1 MPLPVTYILSNI
13 HKALAF
19 EWVAEELDRG
29 RFGLSF
35 VLLNPG
41 DSVLETFLR
50 GRGVDVLR
58 VAYRGKKDLPAAIFR
73 IVRFLRTRGT
83 RVVHC
88 HLFDACVAGLV
99 AARLA
104 GVKKRLYTRHYATFH
119 QVYFPRAVYYD
130 RFINAQATG
139 IVAISGNVKGAL
151 RKEGVNPRKVH
162 LVHHGF
168 RLEAFGD
175 VAAERTAGL
184 RSKYGLAGKGPVVGV
199 ISRYFELKGIQY
211 VVPAFRQLLARFP
224 GAHLVLA
231 NATGDYAATIR
242 ALLSELP
249 AGSYTE
255 IRFEEDVAALYGL
268 FDVFLHVPIN
278 EHLEAFGQT
287 YVEALA
293 AGVPSVFTLSG
304 VAPEFIEDGRNAL
317 VVPFRD
323 AAAIYEATSRLLEDA
338 PLRQSIVAQGRADV
352 QGRFSLHTMIH
363 KLEELYQDEHD

>member
-1 MPLPVTYILSNI
+1 MLLPVTYILSNI
-13 HKALAF
+13 NKALAF
-19 EWVAEELDRG
+19 EWVAQELDRQ
-29 RFGLSF
+29 RFALSF

-58 VAYRGKKDLPAAIFR
+58 IDYRGKKDLPAAIFR
-73 IVRFLRTRGT
+73 IARYLRRRET

-130 RFINAQATG
+130 QFINAQATG
-139 IVAISGNVKGAL
+139 IVAISGNVVGAL
-151 RKEGVNPRKVH
+151 RKEGADRRKLH

-168 RLEAFGD
+168 RLEEFGR
-175 VAAERTAGL
+175 VAPERVAGL
-184 RSKYGLAGKGPVVGV
+184 RGKYGLAGKGPVVGV

-211 VVPAFRQLLARFP
+211 VIPAFRQLLGRFP
-224 GAHLVLA
+224 NAHLVLA
-231 NATGDYAATIR
+231 NATGDYTAAIR
-242 ALLSELP
+242 GLLGELP

-317 VVPFRD
+317 VVPFCD
-323 AAAIYEATSRLLEDA
+323 AEAICRATARLLDDA
-338 PLRQSIVAQGRADV
+338 PLRQALAARGRADV
-352 QGRFSLHTMIH
+352 QGRFSLRTMIQ
-363 KLEELYQDEHD
+363 KLEELYAG

>member
-1 MPLPVTYILSNI
+1 
-13 HKALAF
+13 
-19 EWVAEELDRG
+19 VAEELDRK
-29 RFGLSF
+29 RFALSF

-58 VAYRGKKDLPAAIFR
+58 IEYRGKKDLPGAILR
-73 IVRFLRTRGT
+73 IARFLRRRNV

-104 GVKKRLYTRHYATFH
+104 GVKKRFYTRHYATFH
-119 QVYFPRAVYYD
+119 QVYFPRAVHYD

-139 IVAISGNVKGAL
+139 IVAISRNVEVAL
-151 RKEGVNPRKVH
+151 RKEGVNCRKVH
-162 LVHHGF
+162 LVHHGI
-168 RLEAFGD
+168 RLEEFGQ
-175 VAAERTAGL
+175 VPAGRVAGL
-184 RSKYGLAGKGPVVGV
+184 RAKYGLAGKGPVIGL
-199 ISRYFELKGIQY
+199 ISRYLELKGIQY
-211 VVPAFRQLLARFP
+211 VIPAFRQLLGRFP
-224 GAHLVLA
+224 AAHLVLA

-242 ALLSELP
+242 ALLSGLP
-249 AGSYTE
+249 PGTYTE

-317 VVPFRD
+317 VVPFCD
-323 AAAIYEATSRLLEDA
+323 AGAIYQATSHLLEDA
-338 PLRQSIVAQGRADV
+338 PLRQAITARGRADV
-352 QGRFSLHTMIH
+352 QERFSLPTMIY
-363 KLEELYQDEHD
+363 KLEELYGD

>member
-1 MPLPVTYILSNI
+1 MPLPVAYILSNLN
-13 HKALAF
+13 KALAF
-19 EWVAEELDRG
+19 EWVAEELDRKQ
-29 RFGLSF
+29 FALSF

-50 GRGVDVLR
+50 DRGVDVLR
-58 VAYRGKKDLPAAIFR
+58 IGYGGKKDLPGAILR
-73 IVRFLRTRGT
+73 IARFLRRRNV

-104 GVKKRLYTRHYATFH
+104 GVKKRLYTRHYATYH

-139 IVAISGNVKGAL
+139 IVAISRNVTGAL
-151 RKEGVNPRKVH
+151 RKEGVDARKVQ

-168 RLEAFGD
+168 RLEEFGH
-175 VAAERTAGL
+175 VPAERVAGL
-184 RSKYGLAGKGPVVGV
+184 RRKYGLHGKGPVVGV

-211 VVPAFRQLLARFP
+211 VIPAFRQLLDRFP

-231 NATGDYAATIR
+231 NATGDYAAVIR
-242 ALLSELP
+242 ALLAQLP

-317 VVPFRD
+317 VVPFCD
-323 AAAIYEATSRLLEDA
+323 AEAIYRATARLLDDA
-338 PLRQSIVAQGRADV
+338 PLRQALAARGRADV
-352 QGRFSLHTMIH
+352 QGRFSLRTMIQ
-363 KLEELYQDEHD
+363 KLEELYAG

>member
-1 MPLPVTYILSNI
+1 
-13 HKALAF
+13 
-19 EWVAEELDRG
+19 VAEELDRK
-29 RFGLSF
+29 RFALSF
-35 VLLNPG
+35 LLLNPG

-50 GRGVDVLR
+50 GRGEDVLR
-58 VAYRGKKDLPAAIFR
+58 IEYRGKKDLPGAIFR
-73 IVRFLRTRGT
+73 IARFLRRRNT

-99 AARLA
+99 GARLA
-104 GVKKRLYTRHYATFH
+104 GVEKRLYTRHYATYH

-130 RFINAQATG
+130 QFINAQATG
-139 IVAISGNVKGAL
+139 IVAISRNVTCAL
-151 RKEGVNPRKVH
+151 RKEGVNPRKVQ

-168 RLEAFGD
+168 RLEEFGKVPAGR
-175 VAAERTAGL
+175 VAALQT
-184 RSKYGLAGKGPVVGV
+184 KYGLASKGPVVGV

-211 VVPAFRQLLARFP
+211 VIPAFKRLLDRFP

-231 NATGDYAATIR
+231 NATGDYTNTIR
-242 ALLSELP
+242 ALLNELP

-304 VAPEFIEDGRNAL
+304 VAPEFIEDGHNAL
-317 VVPFRD
+317 VVPFCD
-323 AAAIYEATSRLLEDA
+323 AEAIYRATARLLDNA
-338 PLRQSIVAQGRADV
+338 PLRQALVARGRSDV
-352 QGRFSLHTMIH
+352 QGRFSLRTMIQ
-363 KLEELYQDEHD
+363 KLEELYAG